1 MSCCTPEENSCMF
14 IFLNTRANY
23 RDCEENEASPR
34 LFHPGQDAAAA
45 LIIAASQGLEIR
57 GKRWQEKD
65 DSDTLTRTIRV
76 NSLSKIQILFSNF
89 YAFAPCSAV
98 KSKSENHYRDYFLF
112 KKRAEFLILIL
123 TSSASAL
130 PSNSCSRLTFA
141 RLRLPSS
148 SAAAAPA
155 PAPSQTTAVPSINA
169 NRPTADLART
179 VCQVVRREA
188 G

>member
-1 MSCCTPEENSCMF
+1 MSCCTQRKNSCMF

-34 LFHPGQDAAAA
+34 LFHPGQDAVPASPA
-45 LIIAASQGLEIR
+45 LIIAASQGREIR
-57 GKRWQEKD
+57 GKRWQEKG

-98 KSKSENHYRDYFLF
+98 KSKRENHYRDYFLF

-130 PSNSCSRLTFA
+130 SPVIHV
-141 RLRLPSS
+141 
-148 SAAAAPA
+148 PA
-155 PAPSQTTAVPSINA
+155 
-169 NRPTADLART
+169 
-179 VCQVVRREA
+179 
-188 G
+188 